1 MAIPNSFQILQAVM
15 EATPDAIFVKDLEGR
30 YVLVNEAA
38 ARFLGKSPD
47 EIIGKHDLELY
58 PEETARQFIEDDRK
72 VLESGNPHVFEGV
85 ATSETDRQAYLVTK
99 GVYRDRGGRILGLFG
114 ISHDITEL
122 RRAQETIEQT
132 REALFRSQKM
142 EAVGQLTGGIAH
154 DFNNILAIILGNV
167 ELLRAY
173 LPKDRYADEIIDAVL
188 RATLH
193 GRDLTGHLLAFS
205 RRRLLNPQPVNVN
218 ALVDSSVKLLGRT
231 LGSTIRI
238 ITETRDDAGVAF
250 VDPAALEAAILN
262 IALNA
267 RDAMPNGGSLTIRTS
282 AMKITKEPATDED
295 LKRGSYSALALEDTG
310 CGMTPDV
317 LARVFEPFFTTK
329 GTTRGTGLGLS
340 MVYGF
345 AKQTGGTV
353 TIASQPGRGTTVTM
367 MLPLASGDARSSALS
382 AAPVPVSATP
392 RTILVVEDESEVR
405 SIVRRQLESLGHKVL
420 VAEGTTEA
428 LLLIQGP
435 GAPDVLLTD
444 VGLAEGMDGIELA
457 EAARGVRPGLPVIFI
472 SGFTAV
478 PEAQQRIRNTGAPLL
493 SKPFST
499 PQLEHA
505 IGAVL
510 RREAPRR
517 RRTGS

>member
-205 RRRLLNPQPVNVN
+205 RRRLLNPQAVDVNG
-218 ALVDSSVKLLGRT
+218 LVESVVRLLGRT
-231 LGSTIRI
+231 LFAAIPLT
-238 ITETRDDAGVAF
+238 TETSDDAGVAF
-250 VDPAALEAAILN
+250 VDPAALEAAVLN
-262 IALNA
+262 VALNA
-267 RDAMPNGGSLTIRTS
+267 RDAMPDGGSLTICTS
-282 AMKITKEPATDED
+282 KVDVTEPPAPTNDPQA
-295 LKRGSYSALALEDTG
+295 GPYAALVLEDTG
-310 CGMTPDV
+310 CG
-317 LARVFEPFFTTK
+317 
-329 GTTRGTGLGLS
+329 
-340 MVYGF
+340 
-345 AKQTGGTV
+345 
-353 TIASQPGRGTTVTM
+353 
-367 MLPLASGDARSSALS
+367 
-382 AAPVPVSATP
+382 
-392 RTILVVEDESEVR
+392 
-405 SIVRRQLESLGHKVL
+405 
-420 VAEGTTEA
+420 
-428 LLLIQGP
+428 
-435 GAPDVLLTD
+435 
-444 VGLAEGMDGIELA
+444 
-457 EAARGVRPGLPVIFI
+457 
-472 SGFTAV
+472 
-478 PEAQQRIRNTGAPLL
+478 
-493 SKPFST
+493 
-499 PQLEHA
+499 
-505 IGAVL
+505 
-510 RREAPRR
+510 
-517 RRTGS
+517 